1 MHGLIPCTS
10 CLERK
15 SVVLWVIILTIS
27 SLSGINTVGY
37 VISTLTKTQ
46 KVS

>member
-1 MHGLIPCTS
+1 MYMLSPMYNS
-10 CLERK
+10 YLERK
-15 SVVLWVIILTIS
+15 RVIILTIS
-27 SLSGINTVGY
+27 SLVGINAVGY